1 MLDGENGTPR
11 DIAKKFGMEQITD
24 TSAIE
29 SAVDAV
35 IAANPSQVEQYRG
48 GKVGLLG
55 FFVGNVMKATGGKAN
70 PAVVNE
76 ILKKK
81 LGE

>member
-1 MLDGENGTPR
+1 MLDGESGTPHE
-11 DIAKKFGMEQITD
+11 IADKFGMKQITD

-29 SAVDAV
+29 SAVDEV
-35 IAANPSQVEQYRG
+35 IKNNQAQVEQYKS

-76 ILKKK
+76 LLRKK
-81 LGE
+81 LG